1 MLKKKESYLC
11 LSAMLRAREPKLL
24 NVEKAS
30 RMLDASSFEEAAKLL
45 TDCGYDDMS
54 QMSSSEIEQALSGH
68 RKEIFDELE
77 RLAPDQ
83 AIPELFRMKYDYHN
97 AKVILKAEAMQTPSE
112 HLLSDAGRISP
123 ALLQGLYHEEK
134 YSSMPGALGKAMEE
148 AAEVLARTSNPQQ
161 ADFVLDQ
168 AYYAEFLKTAGES
181 GNSFLLGYGKLLI
194 DAANLKSTVRTVRMG
209 KDRDFLRDALIPGGN
224 VSTDRFLSS
233 TDKEALVSLFSCSE
247 LEKAAA
253 LGAEAMDGSTKLTA
267 FELACDNA
275 VNAYLGKAKLI
286 SFGSE
291 PVTAYLA
298 AVENE
303 ITAVRMILTGRLAGV
318 KSETIRERLRDFYA

>member
-1 MLKKKESYLC
+1 MLKNKESYLC

-24 NVEKAS
+24 NMEKAS
-30 RMLDASSFEEAAKLL
+30 RMLDASTFEEAAKLL
-45 TDCGYDDMS
+45 TDCGYDDLS
-54 QMSSSEIEQALSGH
+54 QMRTAEIEQALSDH
-68 RKEIFDELE
+68 RKQIFDELE
-77 RLAPDQ
+77 RLAPDPV
-83 AIPELFRMKYDYHN
+83 IPQLFRMKYDYHN
-97 AKVILKAEAMQTPSE
+97 AKVILKAEAMQTPSD
-112 HLLSDAGRISP
+112 HLLSDVGRISP
-123 ALLQGLYHEEK
+123 VLLRSLYHEEK
-134 YSSMPGALGKAMEE
+134 YSSMPGTLGKAMEE

-161 ADFVLDQ
+161 ADFVLDE
-168 AYYAEFLKTAGES
+168 AYYTEFLHAAEAS

-194 DAANLKSTVRTVRMG
+194 DAANLKSTVRTLRMG
-209 KDRDFLRDALIPGGN
+209 KDRDFLREALIPGGN
-224 VSTDRFLSS
+224 VSIDRFLSS
-233 TDKEALVSLFSCSE
+233 TDKEALMSLFTYSE

-253 LGAEAMDGSTKLTA
+253 LAAEAIDGGTLTA

-275 VNAYLGKAKLI
+275 LNAYLGKAKLI

-318 KSETIRERLRDFYA
+318 KSDTIRERLRDFYA

>member
-1 MLKKKESYLC
+1 MLKNKESYLC

-24 NVEKAS
+24 NGEKAS
-30 RMLDASSFEEAAKLL
+30 RMLDASTFEEAAKLL

-54 QMSSSEIEQALSGH
+54 QMRTSEIEQALSDH

-77 RLAPDQ
+77 RLTPDPV
-83 AIPELFRMKYDYHN
+83 IPDLFRMKYDYHN
-97 AKVILKAEAMQTPSE
+97 AKVILKAEAMQTQSD
-112 HLLSDAGRISP
+112 HLLSDSGRIPPIQLRS
-123 ALLQGLYHEEK
+123 LYHEEK
-134 YSSMPGALGKAMEE
+134 YSSMPGTLGKAMEE

-161 ADFVLDQ
+161 ADFVLDR
-168 AYYAEFLKTAGES
+168 AYYTEFLSAAEKS

-194 DAANLKSTVRTVRMG
+194 DAANLKSTVRTLRMG

-224 VSTDRFLSS
+224 VSVDRFLTS
-233 TDKEALVSLFSCSE
+233 TDKEALASLFTYSE
-247 LEKAAA
+247 LEKAAPLA
-253 LGAEAMDGSTKLTA
+253 VEAIDGAPLTA

-275 VNAYLGKAKLI
+275 LNTYLGKAKLI
-286 SFGSE
+286 SFGGE
-291 PVTAYLA
+291 PVVAYLA

-318 KSETIRERLRDFYA
+318 KSDTIRERLRDFYA